1 MSVRGSRATG
11 WLLLAIVALAAF
23 LRFWA
28 ISYGLPAIF
37 NPDEIPILSRALALA
52 KGDLNPHNFLYPTL
66 YFYEL
71 FAWEAL
77 YFAVGRLAGI
87 YRSVSDFQNAFFVDP
102 SRLVLVGRT
111 LTAIF
116 GVATIGAVYDAGRRL
131 YDRRVGLVAALFLA
145 VAPFA
150 VRDAHY
156 VKLDVPTAFFV
167 TLTYAALGRI
177 LTSDGSGAAARPS
190 SWLLAGY
197 VGGLAMASHYYA
209 LFICVPFVVAAIVQG
224 ERTGNWSGAFRLLLA
239 GAAGTVAGFVTGCPF
254 FFAEPRTAIRDI
266 AGVREVDIDRAVA
279 GSEGAFPTLGAYFK
293 MLWTDAIGWPVFA
306 AALIGLATS
315 GWRRSLLLASF
326 PLAFLAFIGHTV
338 PESRYLNVLLP
349 IVAIAGAAGLVWT
362 LARVRAASP
371 QATVVASLLCATP
384 GLLLSV
390 RSDRFYLMRD
400 TRAVAADYIVQHVP
414 PGKTVLIQPY
424 SAPLNR
430 SRESIIEALRQHL
443 GSETKA
449 SIKFQL
455 QLAATPY
462 PSPAYRL
469 IYLGEGGED
478 PDKIYL
484 SPRAF
489 SGAKLAPLEAFG
501 VDYVVLKRYNIQNPA
516 LVPLESALRQQAKLV
531 ATVSPYRADASA
543 EERAATAPFL
553 HNTAARIQPAL
564 ERPGPIVDVW
574 QIR

>member
-1 MSVRGSRATG
+1 MASRSRVLAA
-11 WLLLAIVALAAF
+11 LLAIACVGAG

-28 ISYGLPAIF
+28 LSYGLPAIF

-77 YFAVGRLAGI
+77 YFAIARAAGV
-87 YRSVSDFQNAFFVDP
+87 YRSLGDFQNAFFVDP
-102 SRLVLVGRT
+102 SRLVLVGRAM
-111 LTAIF
+111 TATF
-116 GVATIGAVYDAGRRL
+116 GVATIVAVYDAGRRM
-131 YDRRVGLVAALFLA
+131 YDRRVGLGAALFLA
-145 VAPFA
+145 AAPFA

-167 TLTYAALGRI
+167 TVTYAALARI
-177 LTSDGSGAAARPS
+177 VMSDAAGAAARPR
-190 SWLLAGY
+190 SWLLAGFF
-197 VGGLAMASHYYA
+197 GGLAMASHYYA
-209 LFICVPFVVAAIVQG
+209 LFICVPFVVAAFVQG
-224 ERTGNWSGAFRLLLA
+224 QRRQNWRAAVGLLVMGAV
-239 GAAGTVAGFVTGCPF
+239 GTVAGFVAGCPF
-254 FFAEPRTAIRDI
+254 FFAEPRTALRDI
-266 AGVREVDIDRAVA
+266 AGVREVDIDRAVS
-279 GSEGAFPTLGAYFK
+279 GSEGAFPTLGAYFR

-306 AALIGLATS
+306 AALVGLATS

-326 PLAFLAFIGHTV
+326 PVAFLVFIGHTV

-349 IVAIAGAAGLVWT
+349 IVAIAGAAGVAWILS
-362 LARVRAASP
+362 RSRADSIPISA
-371 QATVVASLLCATP
+371 AAFVLCAAP

-400 TRAVAADYIVQHVP
+400 TRALAADYFVDHVP
-414 PGKTVLIQPY
+414 AGRTVLIQPY
-424 SAPLNR
+424 SAPLHR
-430 SRESIIEALRQHL
+430 SRDSIVEALRQHL
-443 GSETKA
+443 GSETRA

-469 IYLGEGGED
+469 IYLGDGGDD
-478 PDKIYL
+478 PDKIYI

-489 SGAKLAPLEAFG
+489 DGVSLAPLNVVG
-501 VDYVVLKRYNIQNPA
+501 VDYVVLKRYNTDNPA
-516 LVPLESALRQQAKLV
+516 LASLESALRQHATLV
-531 ATVSPYRADASA
+531 ATVSPYRAEASP

-574 QIR
+574 QIK

>member
-1 MSVRGSRATG
+1 MTARVARGSA
-11 WLLLAIVALAAF
+11 WLLLAIAALAAA

-71 FAWEAL
+71 FAWETL
-77 YFAVGRLAGI
+77 YFAVGRVAGI
-87 YRSVSDFQNAFFVDP
+87 YRSVADFQNAFFVDP

-111 LTAIF
+111 LTAVF
-116 GVATIGAVYDAGRRL
+116 GVATIAAVYDAGRRL
-131 YDRRVGLVAALFLA
+131 YDRRVGLGAALFLA

-156 VKLDVPTAFFV
+156 VKLDVPTAFFT
-167 TLTYAALGRI
+167 TLTYAALARI
-177 LTSDGSGAAARPS
+177 LMSEGTGAASRPR

-197 VGGLAMASHYYA
+197 AGGLAMASHYYA
-209 LFICVPFVVAAIVQG
+209 LFICVPFVVAAIVQA
-224 ERTGNWSGAFRLLLA
+224 ERTGNWRAAFGLLTA
-239 GAAGTVAGFVTGCPF
+239 AAAGTIAGFVTGCPF

-306 AALIGLATS
+306 GALVGLATS

-326 PLAFLAFIGHTV
+326 PIAFLAFIGHTV
-338 PESRYLNVLLP
+338 PESRYLNVVLP
-349 IVAIAGAAGLVWT
+349 VVAIAGAAGIAWMLS
-362 LARVRAASP
+362 RMR
-371 QATVVASLLCATP
+371 VVAPPITAVAFLLCATP

-400 TRAVAADYIVQHVP
+400 TRAVAADFIVQNVA
-414 PGKTVLIQPY
+414 PGKTVLVQPY

-430 SRESIIEALRQHL
+430 SRDSIVDALREHL

-455 QLAATPY
+455 QLAANPY

-469 IYLGEGGED
+469 IYLGDGGED

-489 SGAKLAPLEAFG
+489 DGSGLAPLSALG
-501 VDYVVLKRYNIQNPA
+501 VDYVVLKRYNIENPA
-516 LVPLESALRQQAKLV
+516 LVPLESALRQHAKLV
-531 ATVSPYRADASA
+531 ATVSPYRPDASA
-543 EERAATAPFL
+543 EERAVTAPFL

-574 QIR
+574 QIK

>member
-1 MSVRGSRATG
+1 MNPRGTRTAA
-11 WLLLAIVALAAF
+11 WLLSALVALAAG

-28 ISYGLPAIF
+28 ITYGLPAIF

-77 YFAVGRLAGI
+77 YFVVARLAGT
-87 YRSVSDFQNAFFVDP
+87 YQSLSAFQNAFFVDP

-111 LTAIF
+111 LTATF
-116 GVATIGAVYDAGRRL
+116 GVATVVAVYFAGRRL
-131 YDRRVGLVAALFLA
+131 YDRNVGMAAALFLA
-145 VAPFA
+145 VSPFA

-156 VKLDVPTAFFV
+156 VKLDVPTAFFT
-167 TLTYAALGRI
+167 TLTYVALAK
-177 LTSDGSGAAARPS
+177 LVMDGSAAARART
-190 SWLLAGY
+190 WVLAGY
-197 VGGLAMASHYYA
+197 AGGRSTASHYYA

-224 ERTGNWSGAFRLLLA
+224 ERTKDWRRASMLLLA
-239 GAAGTVAGFVTGCPF
+239 AAGGTVAGFITGCPF
-254 FFAEPRTAIRDI
+254 FFVEPRTAMRDI

-279 GSEGAFPTLGAYFK
+279 GAEGAFPTLGAYFK

-306 AALIGLATS
+306 ASLVGLVTS
-315 GWRRSLLLASF
+315 GWRRGLLLVSF

-338 PESRYLNVLLP
+338 PESRYLNVVIP
-349 IVAIAGAAGLVWT
+349 VVALAGGAGVVWI
-362 LARVRAASP
+362 LSRLRAASAP
-371 QATVVASLLCATP
+371 VIALTVVMCAVP
-384 GLLLSV
+384 GFLLSV

-400 TRAVAADYIVQHVP
+400 TRALAADYIIGHMP
-414 PGKTVLIQPY
+414 PGSTILVQPY

-430 SRESIIEALRQHL
+430 TRESIVEALRVHL
-443 GSETKA
+443 GSEERA

-455 QLAATPY
+455 QLAANPY

-469 IYLGEGGED
+469 IYLGIGGD
-478 PDKIYL
+478 DVDKIYV

-489 SGAKLAPLEAFG
+489 DAGTLAPLESLG
-501 VDYVVLKRYNIQNPA
+501 VDYVVLKRYNVDNPA
-516 LVPLESALRQQAKLV
+516 LVPLESALRQHATLV

-553 HNTAARIQPAL
+553 HNTAARILPAL

-574 QIR
+574 QIK

>member
-1 MSVRGSRATG
+1 MTARPARGSG
-11 WLLLAIVALAAF
+11 WVLLAIVALAAA
-23 LRFWA
+23 LRYWA

-77 YFAVGRLAGI
+77 YFVVGRAAGI
-87 YRSVSDFQNAFFVDP
+87 YRSVADFQNAFFVDP
-102 SRLVLVGRT
+102 SRLVLVGRA
-111 LTAIF
+111 LTALF
-116 GVATIGAVYDAGRRL
+116 GVATIAAVYDAGRRL
-131 YDRRVGLVAALFLA
+131 YDRRVGLGAALFLA

-156 VKLDVPTAFFV
+156 VKLDVPTAFFT
-167 TLTYAALGRI
+167 TLTYAALGWI
-177 LTSDGSGAAARPS
+177 VMSEGSGAAARPR
-190 SWLLAGY
+190 SWFIAGY
-197 VGGLAMASHYYA
+197 AGGLAMASHYYA
-209 LFICVPFVVAAIVQG
+209 LFICVPFVVASIVQG
-224 ERTGNWSGAFRLLLA
+224 ERTGNWRAACGLLMA
-239 GAAGTVAGFVTGCPF
+239 GAVGTVAGFVTGCPF
-254 FFAEPRTAIRDI
+254 FFFEPRTAIRDI

-279 GSEGAFPTLGAYFK
+279 GSESAFPTLGAYFK

-306 AALIGLATS
+306 AALVGLATS
-315 GWRRSLLLASF
+315 GRRRGLLLASF
-326 PLAFLAFIGHTV
+326 PIAFLAFIGHTV
-338 PESRYLNVLLP
+338 PESRYLNVVLP
-349 IVAIAGAAGLVWT
+349 VVAIAGAAGVVWM
-362 LARVRAASP
+362 LSRVRAAGP
-371 QATVVASLLCATP
+371 AVTAAAFLLWATP
-384 GLLLSV
+384 GLLLSI

-400 TRAVAADYIVQHVP
+400 TRALAADYIVQNVA
-414 PGKTVLIQPY
+414 PGKTVLVQPY
-424 SAPLNR
+424 SAPLIR
-430 SRESIIEALRQHL
+430 SRDSIIEALRQHL
-443 GSETKA
+443 GSESNA

-469 IYLGEGGED
+469 IYLGDGGED
-478 PDKIYL
+478 PDKIYV
-484 SPRAF
+484 SPRVF
-489 SGAKLAPLEAFG
+489 DGTSLGPLRALG
-501 VDYVVLKRYNIQNPA
+501 VDYVVLKRYNVENPA

-574 QIR
+574 QIN